1 MLFANIEMFITIN
14 KFVSDLFIAI
24 NKFYK
29 MFLFIWET
37 YRLYLKVVALV
48 SITAG
53 SSSCLSSFETMSG
66 LSIIPWISL
75 STSSGKNGGTIMVTE
90 YGRGRLPSTF
100 ALMTFP
106 LDLDLPHRP
115 RPCVR
120 RPARNPVLIVDMR
133 QRKQPPAPPPRVPET
148 LCHNSN
154 VYYYKDSNQWVSTPI
169 KSNKSLVMEIKTHT
183 FSGQTASHR
192 RKC

>member
-1 MLFANIEMFITIN
+1 MLFANIEMFIAIN

-29 MFLFIWET
+29 MFLFIWEA

-100 ALMTFP
+100 ALRTF
-106 LDLDLPHRP
+106 
-115 RPCVR
+115 
-120 RPARNPVLIVDMR
+120 
-133 QRKQPPAPPPRVPET
+133 
-148 LCHNSN
+148 
-154 VYYYKDSNQWVSTPI
+154 
-169 KSNKSLVMEIKTHT
+169 
-183 FSGQTASHR
+183 
-192 RKC
+192 